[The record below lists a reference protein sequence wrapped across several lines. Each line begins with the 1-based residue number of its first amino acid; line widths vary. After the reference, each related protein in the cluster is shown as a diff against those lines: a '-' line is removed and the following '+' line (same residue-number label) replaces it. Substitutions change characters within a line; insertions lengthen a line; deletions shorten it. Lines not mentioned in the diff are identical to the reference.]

1 MKTELNYLG
10 HVVTNEGVKPDPYK
24 IQAIKEFPFPKNKTD
39 VKSFLGLTG
48 YYRKFI
54 LQCSKIAKPLN
65 DLQKKDQAWIESFQ
79 QLKDALI
86 TEPVLQ
92 YPDLPSHL

>member
-1 MKTELNYLG
+1 
-10 HVVTNEGVKPDPYK
+10 VVTNEGVKPDPYK
-24 IQAIKEFPFPKNKTD
+24 IHAIKEFPIPKNKTD

-54 LQCSKIAKPLN
+54 SQFSKIAKPLN
-65 DLQKKDQAWIESFQ
+65 DLQKKDQAWIRGPNQIESFQ

-86 TEPVLQ
+86 T
-92 YPDLPSHL
+92 